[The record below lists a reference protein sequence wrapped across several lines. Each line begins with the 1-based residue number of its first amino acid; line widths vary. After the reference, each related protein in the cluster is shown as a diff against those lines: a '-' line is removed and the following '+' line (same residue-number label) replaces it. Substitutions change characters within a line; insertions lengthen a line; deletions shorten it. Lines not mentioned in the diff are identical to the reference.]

1 MRAEM
6 WLKHWAVRSRIWLYL
21 GAIDQAWNI
30 EHNNLH
36 HFRTGEDGDPDL
48 VERNV
53 ELLREAPIPRMLK

>member
-1 MRAEM
+1 MRP
-6 WLKHWAVRSRIWLYL
+6 RIWLYL
-21 GAIDQAWNI
+21 GATDQAWNI